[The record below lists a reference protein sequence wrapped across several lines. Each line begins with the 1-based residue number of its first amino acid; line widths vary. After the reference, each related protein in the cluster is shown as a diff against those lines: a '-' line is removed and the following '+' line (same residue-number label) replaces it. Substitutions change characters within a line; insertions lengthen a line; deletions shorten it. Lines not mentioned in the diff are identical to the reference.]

1 MDGTHLRNSG
11 AITRWLACGVAS
23 AIAFGAPQL
32 AQSAGGAASQDG
44 PGSTLHTT
52 DDPYFQQ
59 QMAEAIAE
67 AEAAEAERQQ
77 PDQVQGR
84 EESRQAHQ
92 GLNPEQAQ
100 DLASQFFGELML
112 EPSFEAYQPPEGREI
127 DRYLGKAAVLLEPPE
142 PASGLESSS
151 QPEAGSLV
159 QSITPIR
166 VRDESGVL
174 RPTDSQLIPE
184 GDHLEPLNA
193 AVEAELPQE
202 LSDGIELP
210 AIDLSVTPNQA
221 AQASSVDVVGEDKAF
236 YAEIA
241 TDTDF
246 FASPTEAGVEAF
258 WQLRSEDSPQQLALD
273 LDLPAGASVRE
284 AFHGLAAEVVKDGET
299 IAAVDPPQAF
309 DADHTSVPV
318 KMTVEGESVAL
329 AIDHRAGDW
338 KYPILLDPAIRSD
351 YWWPGGAPCPA
362 GGYNYPNWR
371 WEQTPYASPFYPGCD
386 STWGLTTWVPGGR
399 VNWENWWGQWVWA
412 PPRDSYI
419 QQAEFWGSQLAF
431 SQWTDTVCSWMGV
444 YSTRHGYWQAGA
456 PWCSP
461 WDYSDDTWNVAPGD
475 ASDDNV
481 AIHQLYFPTTRTY
494 NQDAWTALRGARFM
508 VSDRHSPTVSRT
520 TPRAPFGGETRWVDD
535 SVAGGTATYTVN
547 VSGADRGLG
556 VKKLHLS
563 TPWGTQTRDH
573 GCWDIGY
580 YTCPLNWSQSISYQ
594 LPEGRSKVTVQA
606 EDLVGNRSSLP
617 ELYQPIDRSAP
628 TTPLLSGSLKDD
640 AAKLWLTRD
649 YELAISASD
658 FIPGGTQPA
667 SGVATLKVYVDGALR
682 FETPN
687 TGCTATIGVGGCPV
701 AKNATWTVE
710 AYDLAVGSHAIRV
723 VATDALGHPS
733 EKTLPVVV
741 RDDPQEP
748 QITISAGAPNAQGN
762 YLLTVTST
770 DPQPPGSPTGTL
782 RSGVESLDI
791 YLDGVQLGAPTKEC
805 PQANCSLTWSREM
818 SVVSQS
824 LVVHEVAVEAYD
836 RAGNSAI
843 GYGGKKDPVSGGFE
857 TFGYNDDFGNED
869 VAKAGDGA
877 ANVIRFP
884 VAWCEIEQT
893 ATGGFNW
900 APSNAHRLLGP
911 LGKVQTY
918 NASHPN
924 RPIMTIPVLFNAPV
938 WADGV
943 SGNGTSGCPA
953 DRQPPADA
961 SLNRWGAFVQA
972 FAQQYRTT
980 GSIMAIEAWNEP
992 NLAAYW
998 GGGIQGPTF
1007 SPDPRRFAKLVNVAN
1022 ASTTIPI
1029 LPGGLATADQVYDS
1043 KMSEDDPAPYMLAA
1057 TDPATTDPEQRIKTA
1072 GLLGLSLHL
1081 YANKA
1086 KVTKTANKRIRE
1098 RYNEFTGGLRT
1109 DYVGLDRYITE
1120 IGFPSSGA
1128 ATTGLEYATEK
1139 KQRQRLRSAY
1149 RHFAAEPKI
1158 RAFIVHRLRDQV
1170 SADPGAENGR
1180 LGLVHGGG
1188 EHGNAAK
1195 DIYCYLAGRVAEF
1208 TPSCEAQNAH
1218 E

>member
-1 MDGTHLRNSG
+1 LRRTRSRTPG
-11 AITRWLACGVAS
+11 AAATALIIAS
-23 AIAFGAPQL
+23 ALAVGAPQL
-32 AQSAGGAASQDG
+32 AQSAGPDESRDG
-44 PGSTLHTT
+44 PGSTLDTT

-77 PDQVQGR
+77 PDQVQDR

-127 DRYLGKAAVLLEPPE
+127 DRYMGKAAVLLEPPE

-431 SQWTDTVCSWMGV
+431 NQWTDTVCSWMGI

-461 WDYSDDTWNVAPGD
+461 WDYSDDTWNVGPGD

-494 NQDAWTALRGARFM
+494 NRDAWTALRGARFM

-520 TPRAPFGGETRWVDD
+520 TPGAPFGGETRWVDD

-748 QITISAGAPNAQGN
+748 EITISAGAPDAQGN

-843 GYGGKKDPVSGGFE
+843 GYAGRRDLAGDYQK
-857 TFGYNDDFGNED
+857 FGYNNGFQFD
-869 VAKAGDGA
+869 VAIAGEGG

-884 VAWCEIEQT
+884 VVWCKIEPQPDSLRWDE
-893 ATGGFNW
+893 AEAVFG
-900 APSNAHRLLGP
+900 A
-911 LGKVQTY
+911 VQTY
-918 NASHPN
+918 NTQHPE
-924 RPIMTIPVLFNAPV
+924 RPLQTIPVVLGAPA
-938 WADGV
+938 WADGNPNT
-943 SGNGTSGCPA
+943 NGGGCPPAGVTPPAENTIGLGGWSEFISQLA
-953 DRQPPADA
+953 DR
-961 SLNRWGAFVQA
+961 
-972 FAQQYRTT
+972 YRAT
-980 GSIMAIEAWNEP
+980 GSILAIEAWNEP
-992 NLAAYW
+992 NLGFYW
-998 GGGIQGPTF
+998 GGQKQREFEPEAE
-1007 SPDPRRFAKLVNVAN
+1007 RFARLVNVAN
-1022 ASTTIPI
+1022 DATTVPI
-1029 LPGGLATADQVYDS
+1029 LPGGLASAEVVYENS
-1043 KMSEDDPAPYMLAA
+1043 KPGDDPVPYMRAA
-1057 TDPATTDPEQRIKTA
+1057 TNPNAAPERRIKTG

-1081 YANKA
+1081 YANKEPR
-1086 KVTKTANKRIRE
+1086 TKKANAIILE
-1098 RYNEFTGGLRT
+1098 RYRAFENGLQST
-1109 DYVGLDRYITE
+1109 YAGLDRYITE
-1120 IGFPSSGA
+1120 IGFPSKGERA
-1128 ATTGLEYATEK
+1128 LGYATER
-1139 KQRQRLRSAY
+1139 KQRQRLRSAF
-1149 RHFAAEPKI
+1149 RRFASEPKI
-1158 RAFIVHRLRDQV
+1158 KSFIVHRLRDLLIAQ
-1170 SADPGAENGR
+1170 DPSRPEQPFENGAY
-1180 LGLVHGGG
+1180 GVKHNSEDQNGA
-1188 EHGNAAK
+1188 NK
-1195 DIYCYLAGRVAEF
+1195 KIYCFFAGRTAGL
-1208 TPSCEAQNAH
+1208 TPTCEEDH
-1218 E
+1218 G